1 MNIKTP
7 AFYTLAIFIGIAVTL
22 SSCKKN
28 DAPQAKTLEQQV
40 EENLAAFVSDLESQP
55 PTAED
60 ISARV
65 YAYMQGNPEAFF
77 GSTVVLLDDVQTAF
91 VGPYWY
97 RSSGTLVESDLMNI
111 GYQINEQHWL
121 REVID
126 GGLAIWTEPYFD
138 DGGGNILMKTRSVPV
153 FVNGQIVAVATTDL
167 SLE

>member
-1 MNIKTP
+1 MNIKNRIL
-7 AFYTLAIFIGIAVTL
+7 YSLAIFIGLALTL

-28 DAPQAKTLEQQV
+28 DAPQTKTLEQQV
-40 EENLAAFVSDLESQP
+40 EENLDAFVADLESQP

-60 ISARV
+60 ISTRV
-65 YAYMQGNPEAFF
+65 YAYMQGNPEVFF
-77 GSTVVLLDDVQTAF
+77 GSTVVLLDGTQTAV

-126 GGLAIWTEPYFD
+126 GGQAIWTEPYFD

-153 FVNGQIVAVATTDL
+153 FVNGQMVAVATTDL